1 MPAPGLAPLRTET
14 HRRPSLH
21 SITRYYDS
29 FVRGYKLWIVMEYL
43 AGGSCL
49 DLVSSLV
56 LPWLPQRPAL
66 ADLLFFGCVPQLKPG
81 VFSEAHIA
89 IVCRELLFG
98 LEYLHSEGKI
108 HRDIKAAN
116 VLLSASGRVKL
127 GGSVML
133 PGDWSQVERTLTAPA
148 SCIYSRLRSCCSAEQ
163 QQVKT
168 AHVCRNAVLDGT
180 RSVSTCQELRV
191 RTEADC

>member
-1 MPAPGLAPLRTET
+1 
-14 HRRPSLH
+14 
-21 SITRYYDS
+21 
-29 FVRGYKLWIVMEYL
+29 MEYL

-49 DLVSSLV
+49 DLVGLFLRPPSPLSILTSLS
-56 LPWLPQRPAL
+56 LRLI
-66 ADLLFFGCVPQLKPG
+66 PQLKPG

-127 GGSVML
+127 GQFNS
-133 PGDWSQVERTLTAPA
+133 
-148 SCIYSRLRSCCSAEQ
+148 SRRG
-163 QQVKT
+163 
-168 AHVCRNAVLDGT
+168 R
-180 RSVSTCQELRV
+180 
-191 RTEADC
+191 